1 MIVLRLLWIVARK
14 NPGGTYAWLARFA
27 AEGVFGKHAQSFY
40 LWTIGKKTKIGM
52 GLGCAYFVASILCT
66 YEVHIGCQLVS
77 WIGDTSVFML
87 SWGVVDSSA
96 RAVPPVLTTAQANA
110 RGPAK

>member
-1 MIVLRLLWIVARK
+1 MLKRIRLWGQVAMIVLRLLWIVARK

-52 GLGCAYFVASILCT
+52 GLGCAYFVARQSQKLSPLEGILDAEPDIIAA
-66 YEVHIGCQLVS
+66 YLGKKDH
-77 WIGDTSVFML
+77 
-87 SWGVVDSSA
+87 A
-96 RAVPPVLTTAQANA
+96 
-110 RGPAK
+110 